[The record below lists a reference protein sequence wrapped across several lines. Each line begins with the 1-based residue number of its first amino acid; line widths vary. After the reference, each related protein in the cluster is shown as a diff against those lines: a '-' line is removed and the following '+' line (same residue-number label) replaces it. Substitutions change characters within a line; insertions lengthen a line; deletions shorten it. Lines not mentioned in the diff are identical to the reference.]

1 VEEGA
6 RLELPLWMAE
16 RLAAGQF
23 VGVELPRNFSGS
35 VRDAL
40 LAAPKSARL
49 RERSPYF
56 YEAGLRLAGLSHL
69 EEARSL
75 PAAIQAT
82 LATRVHMILLRA
94 QHSSERVQAS
104 DFLEPL
110 TDLEQR
116 LFWGGYRHQRDLL
129 AWRGLHTWEIR
140 AGALTAPCNSRLRL
154 QRHGAQPAGGRLLG
168 GCRPPAGCDASTACA
183 GAT

>member
-1 VEEGA
+1 MRHLFCCLRHAVAARSPLLVWQAWSSLQHVEEGA

-49 RERSPYF
+49 RERSPFF

-140 AGALTAPCNSRLRL
+140 AGALRRSATA
-154 QRHGAQPAGGRLLG
+154 AA
-168 GCRPPAGCDASTACA
+168 
-183 GAT
+183 